1 MLVTMASLD
10 LCHHIVGR
18 LAENI
23 VQSRV
28 LRVVL
33 HCSCGGVVV
42 TSGDGKIVC
51 SNTLDERLQIAYTQ
65 NLPMIR
71 GTFFGVEQ
79 PVREEMHL

>member
-1 MLVTMASLD
+1 M
-10 LCHHIVGR
+10 
-18 LAENI
+18 
-23 VQSRV
+23 
-28 LRVVL
+28 
-33 HCSCGGVVV
+33 V